1 MPKKPN
7 TLHAFVLAGGKS
19 TRMGTD
25 KGLVLHLGKPFVVR
39 IIEAIQSHSDSITI
53 ISNTSNYNYL
63 GYPILEDLIK
73 NKGPLA
79 GIYTGLKHSSSQK
92 NLFVSCDIP
101 LLNNAVINY
110 LISHAD
116 YSSDAS
122 VLIHNNNIEP
132 LCGIYNKKITET
144 LKSLIEED
152 KLSVISALQHLNVHY
167 IDVSNVDGITPD
179 SLKNINT
186 KTELIEIEKHLMG
199 KVNVTLFG
207 VLAELAGNSNLI
219 FENVNNTN
227 ELKNALTSQFPE
239 FAKYNLLLANNN
251 IFIHQN
257 TPLKNGDSVSVM
269 PPFSGG

>member
-79 GIYTGLKHSSSQK
+79 GIYSGLKHSSSQH
-92 NLFVSCDIP
+92 NLFVSCDMP
-101 LLNNAVINY
+101 LLNNAVINH
-110 LISHAD
+110 LILHAD